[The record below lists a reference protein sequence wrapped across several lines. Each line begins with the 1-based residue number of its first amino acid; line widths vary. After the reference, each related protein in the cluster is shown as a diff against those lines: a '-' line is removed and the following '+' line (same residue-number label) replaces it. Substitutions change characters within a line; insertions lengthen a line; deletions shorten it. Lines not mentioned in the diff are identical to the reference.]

1 LKSYKEITERVRSG
15 YFHKPSSRRF
25 NPVELASVEKQ
36 QALSPEGIQMEK
48 PKGTE
53 IQKSYTFARFQM
65 EFNSTEASASGSKME
80 VGHTEA
86 SPSVSRMA
94 EKQETLKRKSRK
106 LLRSLLWLLLLIL
119 LCLRGG

>member
-1 LKSYKEITERVRSG
+1 
-15 YFHKPSSRRF
+15 
-25 NPVELASVEKQ
+25 
-36 QALSPEGIQMEK
+36 MEK